1 MEYQKNAIRLG
12 FYSAIVTVVLT
23 IITFGIAIFTPPI
36 AGANCVG
43 SCIDYPYLDITSRFP
58 RDYYWMYPAILLTL
72 IYLVLMVCIHHYA
85 AEGKKVFSQI
95 AFSMALMATLTLVMN
110 YFIQVSVIQP
120 SLEHGET
127 EGIALLTQ
135 YNSHG
140 LFIVLEE
147 LGYILMNLSFLCIVP
162 VFANATRVERS
173 IRWIGVISFVLAV
186 IGFAAV
192 SMDRGINR
200 QDRFEVIIISI
211 DWLSLIILGVLISRV
226 FKKLRTGSLAG

>member
-1 MEYQKNAIRLG
+1 MI
-12 FYSAIVTVVLT
+12 
-23 IITFGIAIFTPPI
+23 
-36 AGANCVG
+36 
-43 SCIDYPYLDITSRFP
+43 
-58 RDYYWMYPAILLTL
+58 
-72 IYLVLMVCIHHYA
+72 CIHHYA

-127 EGIALLTQ
+127 EGITILTQ

-162 VFANATRVERS
+162 VFANATRIERS
-173 IRWIGVISFVLAV
+173 IRWIVVISFALAV

-192 SMDRGINR
+192 SIDRGINR

-211 DWLSLIILGVLISRV
+211 DWLSLIILGVLISMV
-226 FKKLRTGSLAG
+226 FKKLRTGSGVS